1 MLAAGSGP
9 GNGGVPVFEGSM
21 FGSPVVMYA
30 NPFAGQVTAVQV
42 GTLDFLYEDN
52 AVAGVRML

>member
-1 MLAAGSGP
+1 L
-9 GNGGVPVFEGSM
+9 
-21 FGSPVVMYA
+21 VVYE

-52 AVAGVRML
+52 AVAGVRLL